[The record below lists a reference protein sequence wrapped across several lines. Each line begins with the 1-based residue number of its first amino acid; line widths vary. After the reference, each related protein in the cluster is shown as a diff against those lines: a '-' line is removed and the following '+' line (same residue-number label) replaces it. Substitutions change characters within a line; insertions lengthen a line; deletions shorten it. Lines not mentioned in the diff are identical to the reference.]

1 MALWFINSA
10 LSVILFTVV
19 DLMLIEYIL
28 IHIFYWRSG
37 QHLIFQGIVA
47 MYVESSNKWI
57 TLEDLSQI
65 YSSTQ
70 GDSSPTMVNS
80 M

>member
-37 QHLIFQGIVA
+37 QRISLQGIVA

-57 TLEDLSQI
+57 ILEDLSQI
-65 YSSTQ
+65 CSSTQ
-70 GDSSPTMVNS
+70 GES
-80 M
+80 

>member
-1 MALWFINSA
+1 MELWFINFA
-10 LSVILFTVV
+10 LSVILFIVV

-37 QHLIFQGIVA
+37 QHLSLQGIVD
-47 MYVESSNKWI
+47 MYVESSNKLI
-57 TLEDLSQI
+57 AFEYLSKI

>member
-1 MALWFINSA
+1 MELWFINSS
-10 LSVILFTVV
+10 LLVILFTVV
-19 DLMLIEYIL
+19 DLILIEYIL

-37 QHLIFQGIVA
+37 EHLRLQGIVD

-57 TLEDLSQI
+57 SLKDLSQI

>member
-10 LSVILFTVV
+10 LLVILFTVV
-19 DLMLIEYIL
+19 YLMLIEYIL

-37 QHLIFQGIVA
+37 QRLSLQGIVA

-57 TLEDLSQI
+57 ALEYLSQI